1 MYVLTTILPFTNK
14 HMQKHSPFWNLLLLL
29 VQQLSGST
37 FAEDA
42 FIFCDW
48 QPKVEG
54 SPLFSMQL
62 SGLLLLTAAFSSGFF
77 ERTSD
82 VEGACSKCFCSS
94 GVLVIS
100 NSATE
105 AAFIGMHSL
114 GGSVDDGGRDST
126 LLSSSVLVFS
136 WEQLPFGSFRVF
148 KSPVP
153 IWEDFEESKSTL
165 QATSGFVLS
174 ISGFVFRQEESSGKI
189 CLWHLKKINMEN

>member
-1 MYVLTTILPFTNK
+1 
-14 HMQKHSPFWNLLLLL
+14 MQKHSPFWNLLLLL

-54 SPLFSMQL
+54 SPLFSTQL
-62 SGLLLLTAAFSSGFF
+62 LGLLLLTAAFSSGFF

-94 GVLVIS
+94 GALVIS

-105 AAFIGMHSL
+105 AAFIGVHSL

-126 LLSSSVLVFS
+126 LLSSSVLFS
-136 WEQLPFGSFRVF
+136 WEQLPFGSLRVC

-153 IWEDFEESKSTL
+153 IWEDFEESNSTL